1 MSLTARAITFA
12 QECGLFNLIH
22 VSTDDEEIAAEAE
35 RFDSPVVF
43 FRSSSTSSDSSSST
57 DAICEVHQIF
67 ASKSMKFS

>member
-43 FRSSSTSSDSSSST
+43 FDQVLQVLTQVRRQMQYVKC
-57 DAICEVHQIF
+57 I
-67 ASKSMKFS
+67 KFLQAKV